1 MLVFP
6 SVFCKHLPV
15 VKITPKL
22 VPRYDHRYDR
32 YSMGP
37 PGLIRDTIA
46 NHHAPGEVTTAFWWT
61 HPPKSLRLMDVHSQ
75 TIFKEWLYHIVQIN
89 MDVQITIS
97 YCSSSL
103 SEHLIV
109 IWLMVSS
116 PLKNDVAWVNVSWGM
131 IKFIPKCFWNFI
143 YVPKH
148 QAVMVLS
155 FHKWGYNWLI

>member
-6 SVFCKHLPV
+6 SVFCKRLPV

-22 VPRYDHRYDR
+22 VPQDHRYDR

-116 PLKNDVAWVNVSWGM
+116 NPSEKWCCVSERQLRDDKIHSQVFLEFHLCSKAPSSNGV
-131 IKFIPKCFWNFI
+131 IIP
-143 YVPKH
+143 
-148 QAVMVLS
+148 
-155 FHKWGYNWLI
+155 

>member
-46 NHHAPGEVTTAFWWT
+46 NHHAPGPSPHHSGELTLGL
-61 HPPKSLRLMDVHSQ
+61 SLRLMDVHSQ

-89 MDVQITIS
+89 MDGQITIS
-97 YCSSSL
+97 YCSSCL